1 MVTHCRNLFSLITLP
16 PLCHRPPRRL
26 SDKGTLQL
34 SIDTDS
40 IRRALLEFPKAGRPL
55 DEEGDTAAYT
65 HYVEREMGQ
74 AINLVKVLQ
83 VRNGAAWHG
92 GRWGGG
98 EGWFVV
104 SGGHREGHL
113 LPQPPML
120 QSALSHPGSPLRFR
134 PPPRLWSIGA

>member
-1 MVTHCRNLFSLITLP
+1 VVTHCRNLFSLITLP

-98 EGWFVV
+98 GGVV
-104 SGGHREGHL
+104 CGQWWAQG
-113 LPQPPML
+113 
-120 QSALSHPGSPLRFR
+120 R
-134 PPPRLWSIGA
+134 PPPATATHAPVCPFSPRFPSAL